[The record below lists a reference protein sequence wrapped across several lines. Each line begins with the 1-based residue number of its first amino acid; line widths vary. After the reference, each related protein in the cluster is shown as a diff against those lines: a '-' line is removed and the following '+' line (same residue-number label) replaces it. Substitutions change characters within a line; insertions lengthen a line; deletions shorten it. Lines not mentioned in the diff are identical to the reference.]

1 MSNLTEQLLSY
12 LKQRADM
19 ADSTQTDFRENIKV
33 MKLYFWSMALF
44 LISRLNLHRFKVN
57 LKPVTKTVLMP
68 FFLIL
73 DLHYCEGYGFDQDLP
88 ISLYHAWLVND
99 KGEVIDPTWL
109 KKDKTIYLGVV
120 FNKDFVLETLNEI
133 RQYSIIEN
141 DYKIE
146 YKLKKNGFT
155 SEMLNKKFHKL

>member
-1 MSNLTEQLLSY
+1 MSDLTEQLLSY

-19 ADSTQTDFRENIKV
+19 ADSTQTRFQGKYKSDEALLLEYGIVFDKQIKPSPIQGEP
-33 MKLYFWSMALF
+33 KACYKNCIDA
-44 LISRLNLHRFKVN
+44 
-57 LKPVTKTVLMP
+57 
-68 FFLIL
+68 IL
-73 DLHYCEGYGFDQDLP
+73 SHSDLHYCEGYGFDQDLP
-88 ISLYHAWLVND
+88 ILLYHAWLVND

-120 FNKDFVLETLNEI
+120 FNKYFVLETLNEI